1 MTVEDVA
8 ARMYWC
14 ERKARER
21 VRIWHERQHDAAVPR
36 VTKPPCAR
44 RGRRR
49 YAIDAASFE
58 AWRAAYLAP
67 YMLDL
72 AA

>member
-1 MTVEDVA
+1 MTVEDIA
-8 ARMYWC
+8 ARMFWC
-14 ERKARER
+14 ARKARER
-21 VRIWHERQHDAAVPR
+21 VRLWHGRQHDPAVPR

-49 YAIDAASFE
+49 YVVDAASFE
-58 AWRAAYLAP
+58 AWRAQHLAP
-67 YMLDL
+67 NALDL

>member
-1 MTVEDVA
+1 MTVEEIA

-21 VRIWHERQHDAAVPR
+21 VRVWHERQHDPAVPR

-49 YAIDAASFE
+49 YVVDGASFE
-58 AWRAAYLAP
+58 AWRALWLAP
-67 YMLDL
+67 FLFDR